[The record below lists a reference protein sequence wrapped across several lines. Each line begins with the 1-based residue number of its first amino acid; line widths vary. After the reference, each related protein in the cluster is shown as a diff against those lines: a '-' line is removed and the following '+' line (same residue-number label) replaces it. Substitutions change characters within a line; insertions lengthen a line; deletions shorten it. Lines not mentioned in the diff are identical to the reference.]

1 MNKKHILQERNQ
13 LLLKITTGVVLL
25 AIGIYMAHHQYGF
38 LEIQSIQMNGQLN
51 RTFSY
56 SIAVLILLIIPI
68 VLCIA
73 SWLLYVKNAK
83 DERLPWLLML
93 SLTFASIASIAAGNG
108 LIEYH
113 FSIFMVIAFIGSF
126 QNIRL
131 VIVST
136 VIFAIH
142 HLGGYFLFSELIC
155 GTSDYSFTLLCIH
168 AFYLI
173 LTSTATIMII
183 HKTVKTESFYRECE
197 ENSKKERQN
206 LLDELSRLGK
216 VVNEQ
221 SLELAT
227 DSKLM
232 TDASHHITD
241 ALRSNEKDLKH
252 DAVQLQQGFTKNEL
266 LLEEFE
272 HIQTSVKQV
281 ASKAK
286 HSLQQA
292 SAGIESVNSVSTQM
306 QVITASIESINNL
319 VKQLA
324 SQSQLITNSLS
335 EIESIS
341 EQTKLLAL
349 NASIEAAR
357 AGENGKGFAV
367 VAGEIRKLATHSQ
380 QSTAEIQSV
389 LQNIDVQVQEI
400 AGKMNNGMDEI
411 QKGNT
416 TIMSNADLFHFILN
430 SMQDVES
437 GVEQISNASQIVAT
451 QASETN
457 EIFMSILESNSKSLE
472 NVSVITNA
480 AQDQYTS
487 TESLNQVISEL
498 QTMANQLNLL
508 VNKINVKEV

>member
-1 MNKKHILQERNQ
+1 
-13 LLLKITTGVVLL
+13 
-25 AIGIYMAHHQYGF
+25 
-38 LEIQSIQMNGQLN
+38 
-51 RTFSY
+51 
-56 SIAVLILLIIPI
+56 
-68 VLCIA
+68 
-73 SWLLYVKNAK
+73 
-83 DERLPWLLML
+83 
-93 SLTFASIASIAAGNG
+93 
-108 LIEYH
+108 
-113 FSIFMVIAFIGSF
+113 
-126 QNIRL
+126 
-131 VIVST
+131 
-136 VIFAIH
+136 
-142 HLGGYFLFSELIC
+142 
-155 GTSDYSFTLLCIH
+155 
-168 AFYLI
+168 
-173 LTSTATIMII
+173 
-183 HKTVKTESFYRECE
+183 
-197 ENSKKERQN
+197 
-206 LLDELSRLGK
+206 
-216 VVNEQ
+216 
-221 SLELAT
+221 
-227 DSKLM
+227 
-232 TDASHHITD
+232 
-241 ALRSNEKDLKH
+241 
-252 DAVQLQQGFTKNEL
+252 
-266 LLEEFE
+266 
-272 HIQTSVKQV
+272 
-281 ASKAK
+281 
-286 HSLQQA
+286 
-292 SAGIESVNSVSTQM
+292 M

-472 NVSVITNA
+472 NVSVIANA